1 MRDINEIIVHC
12 TATRPDW
19 WQGKSTSEKVDEIRR
34 WHVEDRGWRDIGY
47 HYLIDRDGTVAKGR
61 PVEQV
66 GAHCKGHNTGT
77 IGISLF
83 GGHGS
88 SERDK
93 FSDNFTVEQNVALRE
108 LIANLSD
115 TYGVKKVTG
124 HNQYAAKACPGFD
137 VPRWLARK
145 PAAPE
150 RTSAAQSK
158 TVQASAVTMASGAGA
173 AVSAVSALDSTAQY
187 IVLAFA
193 GVIILTGMFIMRERL
208 KAWAAGRK

>member
-77 IGISLF
+77 IGISL
-83 GGHGS
+83 
-88 SERDK
+88 
-93 FSDNFTVEQNVALRE
+93 
-108 LIANLSD
+108 
-115 TYGVKKVTG
+115 
-124 HNQYAAKACPGFD
+124 
-137 VPRWLARK
+137 
-145 PAAPE
+145 
-150 RTSAAQSK
+150 
-158 TVQASAVTMASGAGA
+158 
-173 AVSAVSALDSTAQY
+173 
-187 IVLAFA
+187 
-193 GVIILTGMFIMRERL
+193 
-208 KAWAAGRK
+208 